1 MMMMMICEMIK
12 IHMPMMMMMIHMS
25 MMCDDRMMMMMMIT
39 DIHLVHSI
47 VPAL

>member
-25 MMCDDRMMMMMMIT
+25 MMCDDRMMMMMIT

-47 VPAL
+47 VLAL

>member
-12 IHMPMMMMMIHMS
+12 IHMPI
-25 MMCDDRMMMMMMIT
+25 MMCDDRMMMMMIN

>member
-12 IHMPMMMMMIHMS
+12 IHMTM
-25 MMCDDRMMMMMMIT
+25 MMCDDRMMMMIT